1 MNRAASNLA
10 DRKLLQ
16 GHVKNERLIGK
27 MEQEQGNYLGQKMG
41 WLLQG
46 HFSLGDD
53 RGISGGLPDAD
64 QEIPN

>member
-1 MNRAASNLA
+1 MR
-10 DRKLLQ
+10 DLQ
-16 GHVKNERLIGK
+16 AKWSRNKEIIWGK
-27 MEQEQGNYLGQKMG
+27 K
-41 WLLQG
+41 WVG